1 MSTYKTGPKFMPR
14 DKPFDCTLYLVTDA
28 GLLAGRDFV
37 SGVREALEGGV
48 TMVQLREK
56 DLCGR
61 GFYELAMAL
70 RGLASAY
77 QVPLIINDRLDM
89 ALAVDADGVH
99 LGQDDLPAKA
109 AREILGSGKLLG
121 ISAAT
126 LGEARQAEEQGADY
140 VGVGAIFPTT
150 TKNNVR
156 QVSLPELQAIKQ
168 ALTIPVVAIGGITAE
183 NARQVRATG
192 VDGLCVVRAILGAK
206 DIRAAA
212 AEFRQL
218 WAAKEEVK

>member
-1 MSTYKTGPKFMPR
+1 MPR
-14 DKPFDCTLYLVTDA
+14 AKPFDGTLYLVTDA

-56 DLCGR
+56 NLCGR

-70 RGLASAY
+70 RGLTLAY

-89 ALAVDADGVH
+89 ALAVDAEGVH
-99 LGQDDLPAKA
+99 LGQDDLPAKV
-109 AREILGSGKLLG
+109 AREILGMNKLLG

-126 LGEARQAEEQGADY
+126 LGEALQAEEQGADY
-140 VGVGAIFPTT
+140 VGVGAMFPTT
-150 TKNNVR
+150 TKDNVR
-156 QVSLPELQAIKQ
+156 RVSLPQLQAIKQ
-168 ALTIPVVAIGGITAE
+168 ALAIPVVAIGGISAE

-218 WAAKEEVK
+218 WAMKEEVK